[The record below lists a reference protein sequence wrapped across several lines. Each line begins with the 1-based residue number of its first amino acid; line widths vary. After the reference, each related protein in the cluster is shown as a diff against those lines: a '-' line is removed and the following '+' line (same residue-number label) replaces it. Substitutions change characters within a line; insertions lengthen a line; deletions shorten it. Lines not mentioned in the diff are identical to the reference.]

1 MIRSLAT
8 FAFVGFALVF
18 VLPLLIL
25 WSLIRGNP
33 AFMYNVFQQAL
44 RITLR
49 IAAIRVHT
57 EGAENVPSGVCVFAS
72 NHCSN
77 LDPVALTPQIPKRVG
92 LLAKKEVFRI
102 PILSKAIR
110 LAGLIPVDRG
120 NKDSASESVDA
131 AVESLKKGL
140 SFCVYP
146 EGTRSVDGR
155 LLPFKRGTFL
165 MAIRAGVPVVPI
177 SLAGTQ
183 NLLRKGDWRL
193 YPGEVTV
200 RFGKPVDASN
210 YSLEQ
215 RQELLDAVHESIA
228 AGLPPDQK
236 PLE

>member
-1 MIRSLAT
+1 MIRTVAALL
-8 FAFVGFALVF
+8 FVALGMVF

-25 WSLIRGNP
+25 WSMIAGNP
-33 AFMYNVFQQAL
+33 TLMYEVFNRAL
-44 RITLR
+44 RMALR
-49 IAAIRVHT
+49 IAAIHVHV
-57 EGAENVPSGVCVFAS
+57 EGLADVPPGVCVFAS

-77 LDPVALTPQIPKRVG
+77 LDPVALTPQIPKRVA

-102 PILSKAIR
+102 PILSKAIT

-120 NKDSASESVDA
+120 NKETASESVDA
-131 AVESLKKGL
+131 AVESLKNGL

-146 EGTRSVDGR
+146 EGTRSRDGH

-165 MAIRAGVPVVPI
+165 MAIRAGVPVVPV

-200 RFGKPVDASN
+200 KFGKPVDASR
-210 YSLEQ
+210 YSLDQ
-215 RQELLDAVHESIA
+215 RQELLDAVHDAVA
-228 AGLPPDQK
+228 AGLPLEQK

>member
-1 MIRSLAT
+1 MIRTLAT
-8 FAFVGFALVF
+8 FAFVGAGFVF
-18 VLPLLIL
+18 VLPVLIL
-25 WSLIRGNP
+25 WSMISGNP
-33 AFMYNVFQQAL
+33 TWMYNVFNQAL
-44 RITLR
+44 RTTLW
-49 IAAIRVHT
+49 IAGIHVHVD
-57 EGAENVPSGVCVFAS
+57 GLSNVPPGVCVFAA

-77 LDPVALTPQIPKRVG
+77 LDPVALTPQIPKRVA

-120 NKDSASESVDA
+120 NKETASESVDA
-131 AVESLKKGL
+131 AVESLKDGL

-146 EGTRSVDGR
+146 EGTRSRDGR

-200 RFGKPVDASN
+200 KFGVPVDASK
-210 YSLEQ
+210 YSLDQ
-215 RQELLDAVHESIA
+215 RQELLDAVHDAVA

-236 PLE
+236 PIE